1 MRKSYV
7 TVYDLNMRRV
17 AELENAANIAY
28 ETPMNSLWKASF
40 DLPIDDS
47 KNEYCKPFYF
57 VEIYDGDERIDL
69 FRILPSTGQKSAQI
83 QRIRYQCEHVLAT
96 LIDDVL
102 FQYHTIGNLGVYTRQ
117 VLQYILDRQ
126 TTKRWQLGTVEFDH
140 QFEYNWENTNLLGAL
155 FSVPKPFVDEYMWTW
170 DTTVYPWTVHLVRP
184 SNVEQARIRYGRNM
198 RGIRREEDPSNL
210 VNRIYALG
218 YGEGVNQLTFAEING
233 GVPYVEDQESIAKY
247 GLKATV
253 WVDRR
258 FEHPET
264 LKARAEALLKEL
276 KDPRV
281 SYTVQA
287 SELYALTRDPIDKF
301 RTGSLIRVQDP
312 DFGDLLVRVVNVKK
326 KNVLGSPGDVELEI
340 ANRPQD
346 IAGTIADLQNRLRVE
361 EVYAQGATNIN
372 SHDFADNCDPQH
384 PAVMRFYIPEETARI
399 NKVTLSYQVEPFRA
413 YSRAIAGGGGIAT
426 STAAGGGS
434 VESTSSGGGVQTST
448 ASGGGV
454 QTSTASGG
462 GGVVTTPAGGGATS
476 GPSST
481 QTTVPAGQAT
491 LETEETTGGSWNIS
505 GDYTIPDIMQPSGD
519 HNHGIPHG
527 TQLAVYGGGYVTFI
541 RSGTHAHGL
550 VPHSHKYATLNH
562 VHGMD
567 HTHTTPDH
575 MHEVILPN
583 HTHDVEIPNH
593 THDVEIP
600 DHTHQVTIPEHTH
613 EITLP
618 DHTHEIEHGIFAGPT
633 PTAVTVKV
641 DGNTIPGL
649 GINETDIDIIPY
661 LSKDGGGKIRR
672 GTWHTIEITPN
683 TLGRIVANV
692 VSQIFVQSRGGGN
705 Y

>member
-40 DLPIDDS
+40 DLPIDDP

-276 KDPRV
+276 KDPRI

-346 IAGTIADLQNRLRVE
+346 IAGTIADLQNRLRIE

-454 QTSTASGG
+454 TPTTSTAPEVHETSGSSSTSTTAAG
-462 GGVVTTPAGGGATS
+462 GDGTTSATSFPNSWFLSPNYYLPADFMDPAGA
-476 GPSST
+476 
-481 QTTVPAGQAT
+481 
-491 LETEETTGGSWNIS
+491 
-505 GDYTIPDIMQPSGD
+505 
-519 HNHGIPHG
+519 HNHGIPDG
-527 TQLAVYGGGYVTFI
+527 ATLALAGGGAVTWSVH
-541 RSGTHAHGL
+541 RGHDHSMYSVNHTHIVPLPAHTHGMEHTHTITI
-550 VPHSHKYATLNH
+550 PAHSHT
-562 VHGMD
+562 VVIPD
-567 HTHTTPDH
+567 HTHD
-575 MHEVILPN
+575 I
-583 HTHDVEIPNH
+583 
-593 THDVEIP
+593 EIP

-649 GINETDIDIIPY
+649 GISGTDIDIIPY

-672 GTWHTIEITPN
+672 GAWHTIEITPN
-683 TLGRIVANV
+683 NLGRIVANV